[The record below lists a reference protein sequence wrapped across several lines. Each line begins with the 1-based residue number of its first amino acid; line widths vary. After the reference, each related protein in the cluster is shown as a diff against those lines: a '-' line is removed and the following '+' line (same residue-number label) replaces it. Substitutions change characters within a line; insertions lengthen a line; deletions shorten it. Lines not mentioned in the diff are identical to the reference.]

1 MNNAMNNQQSPIAPS
16 GKSRPLPD
24 DATRYKNNILKA
36 RTEEV
41 DNYKS
46 SGTSSDGACADAA
59 GSASGRV
66 DVNPNLTN
74 GESPPPK
81 EVPDMSSATFV
92 SVGGDKLTLALGIMP
107 SSNGQPSPTA
117 APPVPAAAS
126 TVPQPDKSPKLINLD
141 SPNSNSD
148 PTPPI
153 SVTHFSPAVNGSGVQ
168 KETIFTNSNTN
179 PFLQNGE
186 SDSSSRD
193 VNGGGGVINGNN
205 PFTATNGLTETT
217 TTGGKYATIGRS
229 NPFTKSV
236 NPFLDNALSKA
247 DSAKDGGD
255 VESSH
260 GNGNTS
266 SSSSNDASMEP
277 IATIS
282 PAAEAEKTL
291 NKIETSF
298 ASSQPVTRSL
308 SSVGSQVNNG
318 VNGGSRILDN
328 RRRSDNN
335 RNSINNKIN
344 SANGKKKS
352 SSDSNSSLEQ
362 ISPWLV
368 GSDAGAIIS
377 GKKEKEK
384 SKVPQL
390 KTVITTEL

>member
-1 MNNAMNNQQSPIAPS
+1 
-16 GKSRPLPD
+16 
-24 DATRYKNNILKA
+24 
-36 RTEEV
+36 
-41 DNYKS
+41 
-46 SGTSSDGACADAA
+46 
-59 GSASGRV
+59 
-66 DVNPNLTN
+66 
-74 GESPPPK
+74 
-81 EVPDMSSATFV
+81 
-92 SVGGDKLTLALGIMP
+92 MP

-291 NKIETSF
+291 NKIVSKFSWTSRTLSKIVNHHPEHGESSPKGVSILSFLSLRAAENYKFHPSHNVTSF
-298 ASSQPVTRSL
+298 FMCNLNS
-308 SSVGSQVNNG
+308 
-318 VNGGSRILDN
+318 
-328 RRRSDNN
+328 RRRPSP
-335 RNSINNKIN
+335 RASQSPGRSRP
-344 SANGKKKS
+344 SA
-352 SSDSNSSLEQ
+352 
-362 ISPWLV
+362 
-368 GSDAGAIIS
+368 AR
-377 GKKEKEK
+377 
-384 SKVPQL
+384 
-390 KTVITTEL
+390 